1 MPEQEQSVTLLH
13 TTVMCL
19 LVECLALPTP
29 SPEQTSPFRK
39 VAGCL
44 LSGNG
49 GWVLGALAAGGD
61 AKLSG
66 IRTLLSFQMITQV
79 CKCY

>member
-13 TTVMCL
+13 ATAMFL

-29 SPEQTSPFRK
+29 SPTRTSPFRK
-39 VAGCL
+39 VVGCL
-44 LSGNG
+44 LSGNC
-49 GWVLGALAAGGD
+49 GWVLGALVVGGD

-66 IRTLLSFQMITQV
+66 IWILLSFQVITQV